1 MEPGI
6 TFDGAGWMVT
16 GWLKRPSGWYYLTG
30 SGAMATGWIQLG
42 STWYYLNES
51 GTMQADTWIG
61 NNYVDG
67 SGAWIPGKV
76 KAQAGWI
83 QSGSLLVVSSCRRKL
98 YHQWMGSDQPEPG
111 TTLTEPAGW

>member
-1 MEPGI
+1 
-6 TFDGAGWMVT
+6 
-16 GWLKRPSGWYYLTG
+16 
-30 SGAMATGWIQLG
+30 MATGWIQLG

-51 GTMQADTWIG
+51 GTMLADTWIG

-83 QSGSLLVVSSCRRKL
+83 QSGSRWWYR
-98 YHQWMGSDQPEPG
+98 HADGSYTRNNWEMING
-111 TTLTEPAGW
+111 SWY